1 MSALATY
8 RSQVLAILK
17 DISQVAWSTAEID
30 AAIRS
35 ALEEYSRIN
44 PQTIDTVI
52 TCPGD
57 GRMIALDSLTHF
69 IGIADVW
76 WPFDSGATSETWP
89 PNRIAGWRLIWDNA
103 QPVLFLSSSDGS
115 QPQTSDEIR
124 IWYFTIHTIQDLDS
138 GELTTL
144 PVQHEYLVCKGAAA
158 YAAES
163 GALNRSEVLDPELVR
178 KWAGTQLADY
188 RRELERIRASSV
200 RNEGEP
206 FGPGWK
212 LDKYDAVV

>member
-8 RSQVLAILK
+8 RTQVLNILR
-17 DISQVAWSTAEID
+17 DISQIAWTTAEID

-44 PQTIDTVI
+44 PQMVETVI

-57 GRMIALDSLTHF
+57 GRMVALDSIDNF

-76 WPFDSGATSETWP
+76 WPFDSDATSETWP
-89 PNRIAGWRLIWDNA
+89 PNRVQGWRLIWDNA
-103 QPVLFLSSSDGS
+103 QPVLFLSSKDGS
-115 QPQTSDEIR
+115 EPQTNDEIR
-124 IWYFTIHTIQDLDS
+124 IWYFTLHTIQDLDS
-138 GELTTL
+138 GDITSL
-144 PVQHEYLVCKGAAA
+144 PVQYEYLVSQGASA

-163 GALNRSEVLDPELVR
+163 GALSRSEVLDPELIR
-178 KWAGTQLADY
+178 KWSATQLAEY
-188 RRELERIRASSV
+188 RRELERIRVSSV